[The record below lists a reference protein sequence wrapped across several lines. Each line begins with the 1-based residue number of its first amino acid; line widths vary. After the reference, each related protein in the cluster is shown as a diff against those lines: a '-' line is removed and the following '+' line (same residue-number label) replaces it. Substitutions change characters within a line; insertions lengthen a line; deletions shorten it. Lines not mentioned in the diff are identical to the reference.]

1 MCLSLELSGVIIKC
15 ILISG
20 NIVILREIPVFASAF
35 QKRDCRPIFFDSM
48 MDGALATST
57 PFANNTNKMHMPA
70 QMLCAQ
76 CRSSHVPFFQKEFQ
90 GIPSKYLQN
99 TNMNIFA
106 TLERRDSRHLNNAFN
121 TTYTANILPV
131 KNTTFPCVFPMHF
144 QCPFGT

>member
-1 MCLSLELSGVIIKC
+1 MLLFL
-15 ILISG
+15 
-20 NIVILREIPVFASAF
+20 EIPVFASAF
-35 QKRDCRPIFFDSM
+35 RKRDCRPVFFDSM

-99 TNMNIFA
+99 TNMNLFA

-121 TTYTANILPV
+121 TTYTANILLV
-131 KNTTFPCVFPMHF
+131 KNTTFRCVFSHALPV
-144 QCPFGT
+144 PFWHLITVPSKVDIWYF